1 MPENPEYLSV
11 AEAAKRLNVSQ
22 SFLNKRRV
30 YGGGPPYLKF
40 QSTIRYEASSLVKW
54 ADPAAG
60 TRLRRTSTAAAGR
73 GADRAKTRARPRRC
87 GLAGPGRQLLPGH
100 HWMPHERR
108 QRPEH

>member
-54 ADPAAG
+54 AESCSRNSTSEDVDRGGRPRGRPRKDAG
-60 TRLRRTSTAAAGR
+60 AAAEVRSG
-73 GADRAKTRARPRRC
+73 GPRPP
-87 GLAGPGRQLLPGH
+87 APP
-100 HWMPHERR
+100 
-108 QRPEH
+108 RPPLDAA